1 MHFYTFTTFVSFS
14 RSSLELSGA
23 HQDFGEDCN
32 WLISSEFGLLS
43 KLIWG
48 PIRPLQ
54 FYRADSRKSRIMS
67 HDFSLEKVGKK
78 IDS

>member
-23 HQDFGEDCN
+23 HQEDFGEDCN

-43 KLIWG
+43 TLICG
-48 PIRPLQ
+48 
-54 FYRADSRKSRIMS
+54 ADKTFTHHSAGLIPGNNESRFMI
-67 HDFSLEKVGKK
+67 FP
-78 IDS
+78 